1 MATHPGLAK
10 WHAYMASGG
19 DLTLLSAMIADD
31 AVFHSPVVHTPQAGK
46 AKVMAYLGAA
56 AQVLGGDRFVYVR
69 ELVDGNQVLLEFT
82 DQLDGIHVTGFLLYN
97 DRNFLQLIEGD
108 ADRIEQLMA
117 RIELDARHNG
127 VVRLIDEDTEIRCA
141 PDWAMRRIVMVP
153 SPEGRLDGLLTV
165 LPKLDPATATLVRNF
180 VMLN

>member
-1 MATHPGLAK
+1 MYQGSKVLHRIIYVSTASNLNENHLAGLLAQAS
-10 WHAYMASGG
+10 AYNAS
-19 DLTLLSAMIADD
+19 
-31 AVFHSPVVHTPQAGK
+31 
-46 AKVMAYLGAA
+46 
-56 AQVLGGDRFVYVR
+56 
-69 ELVDGNQVLLEFT
+69 NN
-82 DQLDGIHVTGFLLYN
+82 VTGFLLYN

-153 SPEGRLDGLLTV
+153 SPKGRLDGLLTV
-165 LPKLDPATATLVRNF
+165 LPKLDPATAKLVRNF

>member
-1 MATHPGLAK
+1 MHR
-10 WHAYMASGG
+10 
-19 DLTLLSAMIADD
+19 I
-31 AVFHSPVVHTPQAGK
+31 
-46 AKVMAYLGAA
+46 
-56 AQVLGGDRFVYVR
+56 VYVSTASNLN
-69 ELVDGNQVLLEFT
+69 ENHLAGLLA
-82 DQLDGIHVTGFLLYN
+82 QAKAYNASNNVTGFLLYN

-108 ADRIEQLMA
+108 ADQIEQLMA

-165 LPKLDPATATLVRNF
+165 LPKLDPATAKLVRNF